1 MPVDIK
7 IDPTAGSVGL
17 ITYTVTGELDLGKLR
32 TALEGIYDAP
42 EFRPGMHALWQ
53 IKEGTIGVGTAQL
66 PELLDIL
73 QERSDKRG
81 TGYKAA
87 IVVRGNL
94 DFGLSTIFQMHAYS
108 LPFDVKVFQSLTQAK
123 EWIGDDEA

>member
-1 MPVDIK
+1 MPVEFK
-7 IDPTAGSVGL
+7 IDPTAGSAGL

-32 TALEGIYDAP
+32 TALEGIYDVP
-42 EFRPGMHALWQ
+42 DFRPGMHALWQ

-66 PELLDIL
+66 PELIDIL
-73 QERSDKRG
+73 QERSERRG
-81 TGYKAA
+81 TGYKVA

-94 DFGLSTIFQMHAYS
+94 DFGLSTIFQMHAYT

-123 EWIGDDEA
+123 DWIGEEKP